1 MKFKVSWQFQEI
13 RLSQDCV
20 SCHER
25 MSFLFVRFICRDT
38 SSTKKTLFS
47 FCRCIPI
54 WWKCDGQRDC
64 RDGSD
69 EPPTCPHRYCPV
81 GQFQCNDGNCTTPHF
96 LCNTQPDCH
105 DRSDE
110 DPVLCGTLPVIILSE
125 FCQYKLCK
133 QNTLLSLSLSHG

>member
-25 MSFLFVRFICRDT
+25 MGFFCLFVLSVET
-38 SSTKKTLFS
+38 PPQKKTLFS

-81 GQFQCNDGNCTTPHF
+81 GQFQCNDGNCTSPHF